1 MNDGEKMNEKEMTQE
16 NLETMKKNA
25 MKVIVGKKL
34 KVRIMLVGRA
44 LQEIGSSDA
53 SAVVDNVEES
63 GVVFDEENGTRFFVL
78 FKDMGVDIGMK
89 NILGSSIDTKIDEQI
104 KITVQNAVID

>member
-53 SAVVDNVEES
+53 SVSNKADLLPA
-63 GVVFDEENGTRFFVL
+63 FFKRASRGL
-78 FKDMGVDIGMK
+78 SRPFIR
-89 NILGSSIDTKIDEQI
+89 I
-104 KITVQNAVID
+104 